1 MQHDIPLREVNS
13 KGRYWLYYAFTG
25 GAVLVALAVLFF
37 APILA
42 GSAHAGLLSLA
53 IIGFE
58 LFMVVAGLIW
68 FGLLVTTTKG
78 VSPPRQN

>member
-25 GAVLVALAVLFF
+25 GAVVVALAVLFL

-42 GSAHAGLLSLA
+42 GSTNAGLLAFA
-53 IIGFE
+53 IVGFQ
-58 LFMVVAGLIW
+58 LFLVLAGLVW
-68 FGLLVTTTKG
+68 FALLVTTTRG
-78 VSPPRQN
+78 VSHPRHN